1 MHCTQILCHLV
12 VGLAFDKSENPI
24 VMFEL
29 VKHCCLLFCIFFLVC
44 VFLCLFPILC
54 DFALYI
60 FNSESGS
67 IHFNSILSFVSF
79 RFACS
84 LTRSYLHQYI
94 LNWTLNTKLQYCC
107 HLRIS
112 HIHLNRCSFCL
123 LCIRSI
129 DKVRRSSLA
138 SINEQ
143 SSRSILRVFFF
154 HFSIPAFYNKT
165 DKFLTKIC

>member
-29 VKHCCLLFCIFFLVC
+29 VNCCLLFCFFLVF
-44 VFLCLFPILC
+44 VFFFVFVSYSVRRC
-54 DFALYI
+54 
-60 FNSESGS
+60 S
-67 IHFNSILSFVSF
+67 ISLTLNPARFTSIRFWDSF

-123 LCIRSI
+123 LCICSI
-129 DKVRRSSLA
+129 DKARRSSLA
-138 SINEQ
+138 F
-143 SSRSILRVFFF
+143 ILRFFPISLF
-154 HFSIPAFYNKT
+154 LHFITRQINF
-165 DKFLTKIC
+165 